1 MIKIIKD
8 KYVLITFC
16 LFLAIFVKKYW
27 DFSSKS
33 YAKELNENETC
44 KYLLKERVRKFK

>member
-1 MIKIIKD
+1 MIKKMKD
-8 KYVLITFC
+8 KYGLITVC

-27 DFSSKS
+27 VFSSKS

-44 KYLLKERVRKFK
+44 KFFYQLSVNSYR